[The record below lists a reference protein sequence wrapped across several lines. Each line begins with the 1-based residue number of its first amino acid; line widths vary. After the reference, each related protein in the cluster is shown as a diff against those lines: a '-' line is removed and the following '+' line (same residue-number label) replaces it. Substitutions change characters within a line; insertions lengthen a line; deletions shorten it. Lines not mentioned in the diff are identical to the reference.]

1 MKIGIYLNYIGL
13 GANLLHLSYC
23 HEIAKKYGPVT
34 IITICKNLKNVLEDD
49 PLIKEI
55 HYIEKFNKSFFD
67 ILKLSNILKKFN
79 FHTLLIFYPGLRLY
93 LAAKLSKIKIVKNY
107 SFFKKKN
114 LNLIHHAKNL
124 TENFLNIDNCPTE
137 TKFYFDKKKLE
148 KFKKEEFYNKFKIV
162 IGAGSSGPTTRWGS
176 KNYIKLI
183 NQLNKTD
190 DYFFL
195 FYVAQMKKKLKGI
208 ILQILKKKIT

>member
-67 ILKLSNILKKFN
+67 IIKLNKLQKILDSLDIDRIPKQRNYWSELKKNIESLFQA
-79 FHTLLIFYPGLRLY
+79 P
-93 LAAKLSKIKIVKNY
+93 
-107 SFFKKKN
+107 KKN
-114 LNLIHHAKNL
+114 IPEVK
-124 TENFLNIDNCPTE
+124 
-137 TKFYFDKKKLE
+137 
-148 KFKKEEFYNKFKIV
+148 
-162 IGAGSSGPTTRWGS
+162 
-176 KNYIKLI
+176 
-183 NQLNKTD
+183 
-190 DYFFL
+190 
-195 FYVAQMKKKLKGI
+195 
-208 ILQILKKKIT
+208 

>member
-107 SFFKKKN
+107 SFFKKK
-114 LNLIHHAKNL
+114 
-124 TENFLNIDNCPTE
+124 
-137 TKFYFDKKKLE
+137 
-148 KFKKEEFYNKFKIV
+148 KI
-162 IGAGSSGPTTRWGS
+162 
-176 KNYIKLI
+176 
-183 NQLNKTD
+183 
-190 DYFFL
+190 
-195 FYVAQMKKKLKGI
+195 
-208 ILQILKKKIT
+208 